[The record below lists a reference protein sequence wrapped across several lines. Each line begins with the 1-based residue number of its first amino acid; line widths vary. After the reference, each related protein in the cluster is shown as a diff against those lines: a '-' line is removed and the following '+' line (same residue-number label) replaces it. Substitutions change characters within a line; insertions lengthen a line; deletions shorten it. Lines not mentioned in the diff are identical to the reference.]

1 MQRRPNIRRED
12 SGHLTDAQIIEQSLD
27 EPDAF
32 GLIFERYRDDVFAF
46 VAKRLGRQAG
56 IDITADVFLRALRIR
71 FTYDLSRPNARPWL
85 YGIASNL
92 IGDALRKRSVRRRH
106 RTSAATRLL
115 GPIADPYDQ
124 ALSDIQSRRL
134 GPVITAALDELAE
147 PQRAALI
154 LFAVDGLSYPE
165 IAEYLDVALGTV
177 KSRVSRAK
185 HKMRSQLSR
194 HGIETAEYEAEAS
207 RGP

>member
-1 MQRRPNIRRED
+1 MQRRPNTRQD
-12 SGHLTDAQIIEQSLD
+12 DLGHPSDAQVIERSLD

-46 VAKRLGRQAG
+46 VAKRLGRQAAV
-56 IDITADVFLRALRIR
+56 DVTADVFLRALRIR
-71 FTYDLSRPNARPWL
+71 SAYDLSRPNARPWL

-92 IGDALRKRSVRRRH
+92 IGDTLRKRSVRRRH
-106 RTSAATRLL
+106 RTTVATRLL
-115 GPIADPYDQ
+115 GPVSDPYEQ
-124 ALSDIQSRRL
+124 ALSDIQSRQL
-134 GPVITAALDELAE
+134 GPAITAALDELAA

-154 LFAVDGLSYPE
+154 LFAVDGLSYSE
-165 IAEYLDVALGTV
+165 IAEHLDVAPGTV

-185 HKMRSQLSR
+185 DQMRSRLSR
-194 HGIETAEYEAEAS
+194 HGIETAEYETEAS

>member
-1 MQRRPNIRRED
+1 MQRRPNTRPHD
-12 SGHLTDAQIIEQSLD
+12 PGHLSDAQVIESSLD

-46 VAKRLGRQAG
+46 VAKRLGRQVAV
-56 IDITADVFLRALRIR
+56 DITADVFLRALRIR
-71 FTYDLSRPNARPWL
+71 STYDLSRPNARPWL

-92 IGDALRKRSVRRRH
+92 IGDSLRKRSVRRRH
-106 RTSAATRLL
+106 RTTAATRLL
-115 GPIADPYDQ
+115 APVSDPYDQ
-124 ALSDIQSRRL
+124 ALSDIRSRQL
-134 GPVITAALDELAE
+134 GPAITSALGELAE

-165 IAEYLDVALGTV
+165 IAEHLDVALGTV

-185 HKMRSQLSR
+185 QDMRSRLSR
-194 HGIETAEYEAEAS
+194 LGIETAEYETEGR